1 MPRSTDAHRR
11 SHSPR
16 PTLGRRARRAV
27 AAVLTIALAS
37 VGLTATAQQAQA
49 VTVTP
54 MTTSYNGVVNGDFT
68 TAGNG
73 VLGCT
78 GTAFS
83 GSMTCND
90 LHNGSGTAG
99 AYNDFF
105 AMANVKQAAGFEA
118 YSNSSTATITVPA
131 GSTVKKAVLYWSGN
145 TGAVAGYTGAR
156 CGTNSYSTATIPDTT
171 AGYTS
176 RSLKMRI
183 GTGAIQDVPTTASRT
198 HTENLSTQL
207 TSGQPQYYS
216 SSSDVTALFEN
227 AGVSGS
233 VPISVGNIWAANGAA
248 CYAGWSLAVV
258 YDFGSYDAANPLT
271 TARNVLLYD
280 GHVRKQ
286 SNEAADTV
294 RFSGFTALTNQAR
307 IGMTLYEGDRAITGD
322 YAQYR
327 TSKNSTSVR
336 IPNSQSSDT
345 GAGGATDNIG
355 VSHALGNQRYQG
367 TGTGRFF
374 NASVD
379 VLERTVAMGGIG
391 ATSLDLDLGTTGDSY
406 LLQNTAFSV
415 PTGRVVIDKSFNGT
429 ADTQTLLPGEAGTF
443 TITVTN
449 TGGVPLRNLTVTD
462 PLAGDCARPVPG
474 VLGQNDSY
482 RYTCT
487 APVRA
492 GAYTNTASVV
502 GTVDGYET
510 QQVQDTDTT
519 RVNSAIIDIDKSA
532 ALDDRAIAG
541 DTATYTFALTNTGSV
556 TLDQVA
562 VTDPLAGLGPISYTW
577 PGTANRLQPGQTA
590 TGTASYTL
598 TQADID
604 RGYLDNT
611 ATVTGRESG
620 GKQPSDA
627 DSNRLPIA
635 QASAIDVVKSG
646 VLADPAGDVA
656 AGDLVDYTFTISNPG
671 NTTITDVA
679 LSDALAGLGPVTID
693 WPGADGVLAP
703 GQNAVATASYP
714 LTQADLNAGRVTNSA
729 TATGTGPG
737 GAPLTDTSDFVL
749 PVPPEPG
756 IDAAK
761 TGGLPS
767 GALGVPGEVMTFTL
781 TGTNTGNLTL
791 TGVTL
796 EDSLD
801 GVVVDDYQWPGE
813 PGVLDPGQIVT
824 ATASY
829 TLTQQDVDRGSVDN
843 AVTATGNPPTGPPQ
857 TSTDTITAPVP
868 QTPAIALDKQA
879 AFDDSV
885 EAEPGQPVDYTLT
898 ATNTGN
904 VTLSGVT
911 ITDPKSGLSA
921 IDIAWPDPSRP
932 GVLAPG
938 EKAVGTASYPLT
950 QADLD
955 AGYVGNEA
963 TATGT
968 GPGDVEVSDSDDALV
983 GVLQDAAIHLSK
995 SVEADARPAVG
1006 DEIRFDFAVTNTGNV
1021 TLSGTRLSDP
1031 LVGLGPITFGEWPSG
1046 TAGVLAPGQTVTASA
1061 PYTVTQADLD
1071 NGMVSNTGTVRA
1083 ASPTG
1088 DPVTDTGSAT
1098 AEFDTEPSIAVSKSG
1113 ALADGATGRPGDTVE
1128 YRFEIS
1134 NTGDVTLSGVALDDP
1149 LEGLSDVVFGDWP
1162 GDAGVLAPGTS
1173 VTATASYTLTQA
1185 DVDRGSVDN
1194 TATASGTTP
1203 PGESVSAEDSETV
1216 AIDGSARLRLDKTS
1230 TAGLSDPAAVG
1241 DVIEYAFLVENT
1253 GTRTVSD
1260 VAIDDELDG
1269 LSALV
1274 FGDWPGDE
1282 GVLAPGASVTATASY
1297 TLTQADLDRG
1307 GVTNVA
1313 VATGTAPGGDP
1324 AEPGEDSVTDP
1335 IDGSPSIVL
1344 DKTGPATAPDGTAA
1358 GDTVQYRLEA
1368 RNDGNQTLT
1377 DVRLVDE
1384 RAGELSDVVWSSG
1397 TAGTLEVGGTVT
1409 ATATV
1414 TLTQADVDAGQVVNT
1429 ATVTGTGPQGAEVDA
1444 EDAVTTTIP
1453 SAPSISIVKDGAL
1466 ADPDA
1471 TPVRAGAVVD
1481 YRFTIENTGTVSL
1494 SDVSVTDELL
1504 EGTTISYDWSGAA
1517 SEGTLA
1523 PGETITAT
1531 ASYAITQAQ
1540 LDAGEVVNT
1549 ASVSGTPPSGDPVG
1563 DEDGATVELAPQAG
1577 IALTK
1582 TGSFAPIDGDREL
1595 YAAGDTVEYLFTI
1608 ENTGNVTLDGVAV
1621 TDPRLG
1627 DDPRISYDWSS
1638 TGEGR
1643 LAPGE
1648 IVTATAE
1655 YTLTQADIDAG
1666 VVRNTATVSGD
1677 APQGGSVTDEADDEL
1692 TIPAGPALQV
1702 VKSATV
1708 PEGAAAGDEV
1718 AYRFVVTNIGNV
1730 TLGAVDVSDEL
1741 PGLGALV
1748 YDWSDAEA
1756 EGTLAPQQSVAA
1768 TASYTL
1774 TQADLDAGRV
1784 QNTATAQGTPP
1795 TGDPV
1800 GDEDTVVTPLP
1811 ASPSI
1816 GVEKSGVRAGEGAP
1830 AAGDVVDYRFVVTNT
1845 GNVTLSDV
1853 ALDDPRLN

>member
-1 MPRSTDAHRR
+1 
-11 SHSPR
+11 
-16 PTLGRRARRAV
+16 
-27 AAVLTIALAS
+27 
-37 VGLTATAQQAQA
+37 
-49 VTVTP
+49 
-54 MTTSYNGVVNGDFT
+54 
-68 TAGNG
+68 
-73 VLGCT
+73 
-78 GTAFS
+78 
-83 GSMTCND
+83 
-90 LHNGSGTAG
+90 
-99 AYNDFF
+99 
-105 AMANVKQAAGFEA
+105 
-118 YSNSSTATITVPA
+118 
-131 GSTVKKAVLYWSGN
+131 
-145 TGAVAGYTGAR
+145 
-156 CGTNSYSTATIPDTT
+156 
-171 AGYTS
+171 
-176 RSLKMRI
+176 
-183 GTGAIQDVPTTASRT
+183 
-198 HTENLSTQL
+198 
-207 TSGQPQYYS
+207 
-216 SSSDVTALFEN
+216 
-227 AGVSGS
+227 
-233 VPISVGNIWAANGAA
+233 
-248 CYAGWSLAVV
+248 
-258 YDFGSYDAANPLT
+258 
-271 TARNVLLYD
+271 
-280 GHVRKQ
+280 
-286 SNEAADTV
+286 
-294 RFSGFTALTNQAR
+294 
-307 IGMTLYEGDRAITGD
+307 
-322 YAQYR
+322 
-327 TSKNSTSVR
+327 
-336 IPNSQSSDT
+336 
-345 GAGGATDNIG
+345 
-355 VSHALGNQRYQG
+355 
-367 TGTGRFF
+367 
-374 NASVD
+374 
-379 VLERTVAMGGIG
+379 
-391 ATSLDLDLGTTGDSY
+391 
-406 LLQNTAFSV
+406 
-415 PTGRVVIDKSFNGT
+415 
-429 ADTQTLLPGEAGTF
+429 
-443 TITVTN
+443 
-449 TGGVPLRNLTVTD
+449 
-462 PLAGDCARPVPG
+462 
-474 VLGQNDSY
+474 
-482 RYTCT
+482 
-487 APVRA
+487 
-492 GAYTNTASVV
+492 
-502 GTVDGYET
+502 
-510 QQVQDTDTT
+510 
-519 RVNSAIIDIDKSA
+519 
-532 ALDDRAIAG
+532 
-541 DTATYTFALTNTGSV
+541 
-556 TLDQVA
+556 
-562 VTDPLAGLGPISYTW
+562 
-577 PGTANRLQPGQTA
+577 
-590 TGTASYTL
+590 
-598 TQADID
+598 
-604 RGYLDNT
+604 
-611 ATVTGRESG
+611 
-620 GKQPSDA
+620 
-627 DSNRLPIA
+627 
-635 QASAIDVVKSG
+635 
-646 VLADPAGDVA
+646 
-656 AGDLVDYTFTISNPG
+656 
-671 NTTITDVA
+671 
-679 LSDALAGLGPVTID
+679 
-693 WPGADGVLAP
+693 
-703 GQNAVATASYP
+703 
-714 LTQADLNAGRVTNSA
+714 
-729 TATGTGPG
+729 
-737 GAPLTDTSDFVL
+737 
-749 PVPPEPG
+749 
-756 IDAAK
+756 
-761 TGGLPS
+761 
-767 GALGVPGEVMTFTL
+767 
-781 TGTNTGNLTL
+781 
-791 TGVTL
+791 
-796 EDSLD
+796 
-801 GVVVDDYQWPGE
+801 
-813 PGVLDPGQIVT
+813 
-824 ATASY
+824 
-829 TLTQQDVDRGSVDN
+829 
-843 AVTATGNPPTGPPQ
+843 
-857 TSTDTITAPVP
+857 
-868 QTPAIALDKQA
+868 
-879 AFDDSV
+879 
-885 EAEPGQPVDYTLT
+885 
-898 ATNTGN
+898 
-904 VTLSGVT
+904 
-911 ITDPKSGLSA
+911 
-921 IDIAWPDPSRP
+921 
-932 GVLAPG
+932 
-938 EKAVGTASYPLT
+938 
-950 QADLD
+950 
-955 AGYVGNEA
+955 
-963 TATGT
+963 
-968 GPGDVEVSDSDDALV
+968 
-983 GVLQDAAIHLSK
+983 
-995 SVEADARPAVG
+995 
-1006 DEIRFDFAVTNTGNV
+1006 
-1021 TLSGTRLSDP
+1021 
-1031 LVGLGPITFGEWPSG
+1031 
-1046 TAGVLAPGQTVTASA
+1046 
-1061 PYTVTQADLD
+1061 
-1071 NGMVSNTGTVRA
+1071 
-1083 ASPTG
+1083 
-1088 DPVTDTGSAT
+1088 
-1098 AEFDTEPSIAVSKSG
+1098 
-1113 ALADGATGRPGDTVE
+1113 

-1816 GVEKSGVRAGEGAP
+1816 GVEKSGVRAGEG
-1830 AAGDVVDYRFVVTNT
+1830 
-1845 GNVTLSDV
+1845 
-1853 ALDDPRLN
+1853 